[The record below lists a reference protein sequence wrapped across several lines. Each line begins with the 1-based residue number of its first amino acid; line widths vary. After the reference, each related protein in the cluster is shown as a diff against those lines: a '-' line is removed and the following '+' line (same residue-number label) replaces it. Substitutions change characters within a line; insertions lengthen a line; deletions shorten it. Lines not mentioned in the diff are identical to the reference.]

1 MCAASSKAR
10 PQLPATPNHWPKLS
24 TIDGTTFLNAAT
36 GLPYNQATIP
46 MGPIATTTDGRF
58 IEAYISA
65 HLLNHEISF
74 GKQDDWLGPG
84 LGGGMAYSN
93 NAEDI
98 YSFRINRV
106 EPLYIPLLSC
116 LTGPFR
122 YDFLV
127 GSLRG
132 HTGTELAIQAL
143 RECFR
148 EKKAT
153 MDELSEAAKVCRVA
167 NVMRPDME
175 SLS

>member
-1 MCAASSKAR
+1 MCAASSKVR
-10 PQLPATPNHWPKLS
+10 PRLPATPTALAQALS

-58 IEAYISA
+58 IEAYVSA

-93 NAEDI
+93 NAENI
-98 YSFRINRV
+98 YSFRINRI
-106 EPLYIPLLSC
+106 EPLQIPLLSR

-122 YDFLV
+122 YEFLV

-132 HTGTELAIQAL
+132 HTYMPNPSNPDGSTQ
-143 RECFR
+143 
-148 EKKAT
+148 
-153 MDELSEAAKVCRVA
+153 LSRT
-167 NVMRPDME
+167 
-175 SLS
+175 